1 MANKEGNAVKEV
13 EEVLEVLNEYLNLQK
28 DVPCFV
34 VEKLINN
41 LHKIEEDYNKTIN
54 DLLLSNSLVV
64 KMEKVLELIGTLS
77 ASSVENEEKMDTAIK
92 LLSEI

>member
-1 MANKEGNAVKEV
+1 M
-13 EEVLEVLNEYLNLQK
+13 
-28 DVPCFV
+28 
-34 VEKLINN
+34 
-41 LHKIEEDYNKTIN
+41 HKIEEDYNKTIN

>member
-1 MANKEGNAVKEV
+1 MANKESSAVKEV

-28 DVPCFV
+28 DIPYFV
-34 VEKLINN
+34 VKKLINN